1 MDGEL
6 PQLPELCHAQ
16 VQAAGSPVYVMFNDV
31 YMLDD
36 ALRFQRLL
44 LYLSADQFAL
54 RVYLS
59 VGPTPVE
66 KVGTHTTVKFP

>member
-1 MDGEL
+1 
-6 PQLPELCHAQ
+6 
-16 VQAAGSPVYVMFNDV
+16 MFNDV

-54 RVYLS
+54 RVYLF